1 MAKAS
6 IRVTA
11 NPNQKQRHAPHASDH
26 QNFSRNSLGGTSFV
40 GYGMKRQAQ
49 ETRWKYEDQCG
60 LRGTTIL
67 ILVRGADAGEALAD
81 AAAVRSAAKAL
92 FGA

>member
-1 MAKAS
+1 
-6 IRVTA
+6 
-11 NPNQKQRHAPHASDH
+11 
-26 QNFSRNSLGGTSFV
+26 
-40 GYGMKRQAQ
+40 MKRQAQ

-67 ILVRGADAGEALAD
+67 IVVRGADDGEALAD
-81 AAAVRSAAKAL
+81 AAAVQSAAKAL